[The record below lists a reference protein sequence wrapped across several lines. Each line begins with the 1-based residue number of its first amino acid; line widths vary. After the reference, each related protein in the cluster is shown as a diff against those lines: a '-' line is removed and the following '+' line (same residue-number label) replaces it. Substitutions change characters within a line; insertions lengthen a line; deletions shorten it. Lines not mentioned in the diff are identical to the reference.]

1 MSMYKYRNQLGPQR
15 ATVIYWPI
23 VLFALVFEA
32 LGEEIKLLLVVF
44 GLLVMTVRFRADI
57 DLRMPRYVPLL
68 IFIIVFGLLSSVL
81 NGQLDQFGI
90 YKFVRDV
97 AYYASPFLLWIFG
110 CNIGKVIAEE
120 DGFWTTLFAM
130 SAAAAVG
137 TIVVGIANN
146 GIALTMSSFKA
157 NELMIYAVVLFAVP
171 PENWRWRKEHRNAVL
186 FWTVFDA
193 IALVIT
199 LSRTTIICLAV
210 VLVVLAMKSFSHF
223 FRVTI
228 IGIICIAFVA
238 GSVSLMPV
246 NVTSSFMDK
255 VANSLDEVSSS
266 GNVWTESTINQNWRG
281 YEKYCAIRN
290 FNHADSFTKLFGNGF
305 GYQLDMGGY
314 SSLVVKGSSGGIPFL
329 HNGYFSVLFKC
340 GMLGLFC
347 LIMFFALQMVSAFK
361 NWFSNGEYIDGL
373 VAGILVCLAF
383 CSYVIEGIF
392 IPSGMY
398 YFTLPLAMIYGLSLA
413 KARC

>member
-1 MSMYKYRNQLGPQR
+1 
-15 ATVIYWPI
+15 
-23 VLFALVFEA
+23 
-32 LGEEIKLLLVVF
+32 
-44 GLLVMTVRFRADI
+44 
-57 DLRMPRYVPLL
+57 
-68 IFIIVFGLLSSVL
+68 
-81 NGQLDQFGI
+81 
-90 YKFVRDV
+90 
-97 AYYASPFLLWIFG
+97 
-110 CNIGKVIAEE
+110 
-120 DGFWTTLFAM
+120 
-130 SAAAAVG
+130 
-137 TIVVGIANN
+137 
-146 GIALTMSSFKA
+146 
-157 NELMIYAVVLFAVP
+157 
-171 PENWRWRKEHRNAVL
+171 
-186 FWTVFDA
+186 
-193 IALVIT
+193 
-199 LSRTTIICLAV
+199 
-210 VLVVLAMKSFSHF
+210 
-223 FRVTI
+223 
-228 IGIICIAFVA
+228 
-238 GSVSLMPV
+238 MPV

-290 FNHADSFTKLFGNGF
+290 FNHADSFIKLFGNGF

-347 LIMFFALQMVSAFK
+347 LIMFFVLQMVSAFK
-361 NWFSNGEYIDGL
+361 NWFSSGEYIDGL